1 MDPNGSVLVLNLV
14 CRNEELKTHYINRV
28 RQVFPFVISC
38 DVTDEVNNLL
48 YCFPFKPNITSKNLT
63 NFVKQSVDWLIL
75 RNDSAEVPQQGTNK
89 RLSSNK
95 KSTNTNQS
103 KKSSDSDVFCGAF
116 NDIDLLVKNF
126 KAVKL

>member
-48 YCFPFKPNITSKNLT
+48 YCFLFKPPNITSKNLT
-63 NFVKQSVDWLIL
+63 NFVKQSVDWIIL
-75 RNDSAEVPQQGTNK
+75 RESPDVSQLVTNK
-89 RLSSNK
+89 RQSSNK
-95 KSTNTNQS
+95 KANTNQS
-103 KKSSDSDVFCGAF
+103 KKSSDHDVFCGAF
-116 NDIDLLVKNF
+116 DDIDLLVKNF